1 MPKRTSLYL
10 VVALALGGALPATSY
25 AAGTIESSTLALGR
39 NVADLLAFARARSPS
54 WRAAQAE
61 AQAAAERIQPA
72 GALPD
77 PMFKVELMDLTNM
90 GETGVQ
96 LSPAKVGSTQYTLS
110 QQIPFWGKRDLRR
123 GQAEAEAR
131 AATRTADGMW
141 LELATEV
148 KRTYAQYWLTDQNL
162 RLTGEIQALLGKM
175 ERVARTRY
183 ASGLAAQ
190 QDVIRA
196 QVELTMVRQ
205 ELVSLESEQQGMKA
219 MLNGLIGRDAM
230 APLAQPDLRAAP
242 PAERTQLTALF
253 DRLVAQ
259 NPALAAERERVN
271 AAEQGRALAAKNWY
285 PDLNFGVTPV
295 QRGNQ
300 VNEWQLMFEVNIP
313 LQFESR
319 RSQER
324 EADRMLQAARSRVE
338 AANSKLAG
346 ELGGA
351 VAALNAARRTE
362 HLIGDTLIA
371 QSEATFEAAL
381 AGYETGRVDFATL
394 LDAQRAIR
402 KAKQDLYKAQAE
414 QQLRLADIERI
425 VGDEL

>member
-1 MPKRTSLYL
+1 MLSL
-10 VVALALGGALPATSY
+10 
-25 AAGTIESSTLALGR
+25 AAEPVTLAPQAIGR
-39 NVADLLAFARARSPS
+39 SVGELLDYARSRSPS

-77 PMFKVELMDLTNM
+77 PMFKVELMDITNM

-96 LSPAKVGSTQYTLS
+96 LSPAKVGSTQYTVS

-131 AATRTADGMW
+131 AATSTADGMW

-148 KRTYAQYWLTDQNL
+148 KRTYAQYWLADQNL
-162 RLTGEIQALLGKM
+162 RVTTEIQALLAKM
-175 ERVARTRY
+175 ERVARARY

-196 QVELTMVRQ
+196 QVELTMIRQ
-205 ELVSLESEQQGMKA
+205 ELVALESEQLGMKT

-230 APLAQPDLRAAP
+230 APLAQPALRP
-242 PAERTQLTALF
+242 MPAVERTQPAALF
-253 DRLVAQ
+253 ERLAQ
-259 NPALAAERERVN
+259 RNPTLAAERERVS
-271 AAEQGRALAAKNWY
+271 AAEQGRSLAAKNWY
-285 PDLNFGVTPV
+285 PDLNLGVTPV

-338 AANSKLAG
+338 AVNSKLAG

-351 VAALNAARRTE
+351 VAGLNAARRTE
-362 HLIGDTLIA
+362 GLIGDTLIA
-371 QSEATFEAAL
+371 QSEATFDAAL

-394 LDAQRAIR
+394 IDAQRAIR
-402 KAKQDLYKAQAE
+402 KAKQDLFKAQAE
-414 QQLRLADIERI
+414 QHLRLADIERI
-425 VGDEL
+425 VGEEL